1 MPPRHEPLASPQ
13 TLRRR
18 RLAALALAG
27 LCTIVVAA
35 AGDLLRSQLWPESA
49 ASAAGGPPADR
60 PAEAD
65 AAAPR
70 WVWPGPPTAV
80 AELPAA
86 AGAAPV
92 ITRVDTTDPVVFLTI
107 DDGHTRSPAA
117 AAAVRELGIP
127 ATLFLLD
134 GPIDADAA
142 WFAGLPGAVV
152 ESHTRSHL
160 DMTTLPESAQRD
172 EICGNADVIERA
184 YGRRPVLFRPPYG
197 NFDEATTRAAA
208 ACGMRA
214 VVLWQQSVNGATIGY
229 REAHRFRAGDIILM
243 HFRPSFVQELNLIKA
258 RVEAAGL
265 RFALLEDYIAPDS
278 VPAG

>member
-1 MPPRHEPLASPQ
+1 MPPRQQPVASPQ

-35 AGDLLRSQLWPESA
+35 AVDLVRSQLWPEPA
-49 ASAAGGPPADR
+49 ASAIGGQ
-60 PAEAD
+60 
-65 AAAPR
+65 AAAARP
-70 WVWPGPPTAV
+70 WVWSGPPTAV

-117 AAAVRELGIP
+117 AAVVRELGIP

-134 GPIDADAA
+134 GPIGADPA
-142 WFAGLPGAVV
+142 WFAGLRGSVV
-152 ESHTRSHL
+152 ESHSRSHP

-197 NFDEATTRAAA
+197 SYDDATSRAAA

-214 VVLWQQSVNGATIGY
+214 VVLWQQSVNGATVGY
-229 REAHRFRAGDIILM
+229 RDAHRFRAGDIILM
-243 HFRPSFVQELNLIKA
+243 HFRPSFVQELNLVKA

-265 RFALLEDYIAPDS
+265 RFALLEDYIAPDTVS
-278 VPAG
+278 AG